1 MSFAEMALVS
11 WAGSALILLCEFCTL
26 LTMLLT
32 IGVMFSAVAVCALRE
47 SEMFPTAVSN
57 RDMACKRKGRT
68 QLRSSGCELCG
79 QVSQDGSDGI
89 ALAFDLHGGG
99 GLRSS
104 GDGCDG
110 AKREGNKGGEFDERE
125 HSCSE

>member
-1 MSFAEMALVS
+1 M
-11 WAGSALILLCEFCTL
+11 
-26 LTMLLT
+26 
-32 IGVMFSAVAVCALRE
+32 GVMFSAVALFASRE
-47 SEMFPTAVSN
+47 PAKIPISVNT
-57 RDMACKRKGRT
+57 RDMAYKRKGRT